1 MNDLTKM
8 NEQSA
13 PTVGEK
19 IEEAVK
25 AAEETVRHPVI
36 KKLARFG
43 FYAKGALFIVIGIL
57 ALMVALG
64 QKGGELA
71 DPAGA
76 LETIAEVPYGRI
88 LLILFIIG
96 STAHGGWNVLRGVA
110 DVDNAGKNWQGI
122 VRRVI
127 AVGVGIFY
135 FSLALT
141 AFDILVA
148 ERDVDRNGAIQR
160 MLATILLMLPLGA
173 VLMALIGLGVIGAGI
188 SEFYSGVTGKYQENF
203 KIRML
208 GEHQQRIITMLGVV
222 SFSARALIL
231 VMMGCFFIAAAF
243 YYNPNEAAGVD
254 RAMAIIA
261 QQSYGKILLFGTSA
275 GLICHG
281 VLSLYE
287 ARFRRVA

>member
-1 MNDLTKM
+1 M
-8 NEQSA
+8 NEQTA

-25 AAEETVRHPVI
+25 AAEETVRRPII
-36 KKLARFG
+36 KKIARFG
-43 FYAKGALFIVIGIL
+43 FYAKGFLFIVIGML
-57 ALMVALG
+57 ALLVALG

-76 LETIAEVPYGRI
+76 LETVAKLPYGR
-88 LLILFIIG
+88 LFLIIFIVGAI
-96 STAHGGWNVLRGVA
+96 AHGAWNVLRGLA
-110 DVDNAGKNWQGI
+110 DVDNAGKKWQGI

-135 FSLALT
+135 FGLALT
-141 AFDILVA
+141 AIDILVA
-148 ERDVDRNGAIQR
+148 DQDTDRNGAIQR

-173 VLMALIGLGVIGAGI
+173 LLMALIGLGVIGAGV

-208 GEHQQRIITMLGVV
+208 AEHQQWIITWLGVI

-254 RAMAIIA
+254 RALAIIA
-261 QQSYGKILLFGTSA
+261 QQSYGQILLFITSG
-275 GLICHG
+275 GLLCHG
-281 VLSLYE
+281 ILSLYE

>member
-1 MNDLTKM
+1 M
-8 NEQSA
+8 NEQTS

-19 IEEAVK
+19 IEVAVK
-25 AAEETVRHPVI
+25 VAEETVRHPLI

-43 FYAKGALFIVIGIL
+43 FYAKGFLFIVIGIL

-76 LETIAEVPYGRI
+76 LETVAEMPYGRV
-88 LLILFIIG
+88 LLIIFIVGAI
-96 STAHGGWNVLRGVA
+96 AHGAWNVLRGIA
-110 DVDNAGKNWQGI
+110 DVDNAGKKWQGI

-135 FSLALT
+135 FGLALT
-141 AFDILVA
+141 AIDILVA
-148 ERDVDRNGAIQR
+148 DQEADRNGAIQR
-160 MLATILLMLPLGA
+160 MLATILLALPLGA
-173 VLMALIGLGVIGAGI
+173 LLMALIGLGVIGAGV

-208 GEHQQRIITMLGVV
+208 AEHQQWIISLLGVI

-254 RAMAIIA
+254 RALAIIA
-261 QQSYGKILLFGTSA
+261 QQSYGQILLFITSG
-275 GLICHG
+275 GLLCHG
-281 VLSLYE
+281 ILSLYE
-287 ARFRRVA
+287 ARFRRVS

>member
-1 MNDLTKM
+1 M
-8 NEQSA
+8 NEQTS

-19 IEEAVK
+19 IEVAVK
-25 AAEETVRHPVI
+25 VAEETVRHPLI

-43 FYAKGALFIVIGIL
+43 FYAKGFLFIVIGIL

-76 LETIAEVPYGRI
+76 LETVAQMPYGRV
-88 LLILFIIG
+88 LLIIFIVGAI
-96 STAHGGWNVLRGVA
+96 AHGAWNVLRGIA
-110 DVDNAGKNWQGI
+110 DVDNAGKKWQGI

-135 FSLALT
+135 FGLALT
-141 AFDILVA
+141 AVDILVA
-148 ERDVDRNGAIQR
+148 DQEADRNGAIQR
-160 MLATILLMLPLGA
+160 MLATILLALPLGA
-173 VLMALIGLGVIGAGI
+173 LLMALIGLGVIGAGV

-208 GEHQQRIITMLGVV
+208 AEHQQWIISLLGVI

-254 RAMAIIA
+254 RALAIIA
-261 QQSYGKILLFGTSA
+261 QQSYGQILLFITSG
-275 GLICHG
+275 GLLCHG
-281 VLSLYE
+281 ILSLYE
-287 ARFRRVA
+287 ARFRRVS

>member
-1 MNDLTKM
+1 M
-8 NEQSA
+8 NEQTA
-13 PTVGEK
+13 PTVGEQ

-25 AAEETVRHPVI
+25 VAEETVRHPLI

-43 FYAKGALFIVIGIL
+43 FYAKGFLFIVIGIL

-76 LETIAEVPYGRI
+76 LETVATLPYGRI
-88 LLILFIIG
+88 FLVIFIVGAI
-96 STAHGGWNVLRGVA
+96 AHGAWNVLRGLA

-122 VRRVI
+122 GRRVI

-135 FSLALT
+135 FGLSLT
-141 AFDILVA
+141 ALDIITA
-148 ERDVDRNGAIQR
+148 DHEADRNGAIQR
-160 MLATILLMLPLGA
+160 MLATILLALPLGA
-173 VLMALIGLGVIGAGI
+173 VLMALIGLGVIGAGV

-203 KIRML
+203 KIRVL
-208 GEHQQRIITMLGVV
+208 DESQQKIISLLGVI

-254 RAMAIIA
+254 RALAIIA
-261 QQSYGKILLFGTSA
+261 QQSYGQVLLFITSG
-275 GLICHG
+275 GLLCHG
-281 VLSLYE
+281 ILSLYE

>member
-1 MNDLTKM
+1 M
-8 NEQSA
+8 NEQTA

-19 IEEAVK
+19 IEGAIKV
-25 AAEETVRHPVI
+25 AEETVRHPLI
-36 KKLARFG
+36 KRLARFG
-43 FYAKGALFIVIGIL
+43 FYAKGFLFIVVGIL

-76 LETIAEVPYGRI
+76 LETVAKLPYGRI
-88 LLILFIIG
+88 LLIFFIVGAI
-96 STAHGGWNVLRGVA
+96 AHGAWNVLRGLA
-110 DVDNAGKNWQGI
+110 DVDNAGKKWQGI

-135 FSLALT
+135 FGLALT
-141 AFDILVA
+141 ALDILLA
-148 ERDVDRNGAIQR
+148 DHDADRNGAIQR
-160 MLATILLMLPLGA
+160 MLATILLALPLGA
-173 VLMALIGLGVIGAGI
+173 LLMALIGLGVIGAGV
-188 SEFYSGVTGKYQENF
+188 SEFFSGVTGKYQENF

-208 GEHQQRIITMLGVV
+208 AEHQQWIISMLGVI

-254 RAMAIIA
+254 RALAIIA
-261 QQSYGKILLFGTSA
+261 QQSYGQILLFITSG
-275 GLICHG
+275 GLLCHG
-281 VLSLYE
+281 ILSLYE

>member
-1 MNDLTKM
+1 M
-8 NEQSA
+8 NEQTA

-36 KKLARFG
+36 KKIARFG
-43 FYAKGALFIVIGIL
+43 FYAKGFLFIVIGIL

-76 LETIAEVPYGRI
+76 LETVAEVPYGRI
-88 LLILFIIG
+88 LLIVFIVG
-96 STAHGGWNVLRGVA
+96 AVAHGAWNILRGVA
-110 DVDNAGKNWQGI
+110 DVDNAGKKWQGI

-135 FSLALT
+135 LGLALT
-141 AFDILVA
+141 ALDILVA
-148 ERDVDRNGAIQR
+148 DREADRNGAIQR
-160 MLATILLMLPLGA
+160 MLATILLALPLGA
-173 VLMALIGLGVIGAGI
+173 VLMALIGLGVIGAGF
-188 SEFYSGVTGKYQENF
+188 SELYSGLTGKYQENF
-203 KIRML
+203 KIRVL
-208 GEHQQRIITMLGVV
+208 GDHQQRIITVLGVV
-222 SFSARALIL
+222 SFTARALIL

-254 RAMAIIA
+254 RAMAILA
-261 QQSYGKILLFGTSA
+261 QQSYGKVLLFGTSG

-287 ARFRRVA
+287 AKFRRVS

>member
-1 MNDLTKM
+1 M
-8 NEQSA
+8 NEQTA
-13 PTVGEK
+13 PTVGEQ

-25 AAEETVRHPVI
+25 VAEDAVRHPLI

-43 FYAKGALFIVIGIL
+43 FYAKGFLFIVIGIL

-76 LETIAEVPYGRI
+76 LETVAKLPYGRI
-88 LLILFIIG
+88 FLIIFIVG
-96 STAHGGWNVLRGVA
+96 AFAHGVWNVLRGLA
-110 DVDNAGKNWQGI
+110 DVDNAGKKWQGI

-135 FSLALT
+135 FGLALT
-141 AFDILVA
+141 AIDILVA
-148 ERDVDRNGAIQR
+148 DHETDRNGAIQR

-173 VLMALIGLGVIGAGI
+173 LLMALIGLGVIGAGV

-203 KIRML
+203 KIRVL
-208 GEHQQRIITMLGVV
+208 DESQQKIISLLGVI

-254 RAMAIIA
+254 RALAIIA
-261 QQSYGKILLFGTSA
+261 QQSYGQILLFITSG
-275 GLICHG
+275 GLLCHG
-281 VLSLYE
+281 ILSLFE
-287 ARFRRVA
+287 ARFRRVS